1 MWEFINNK
9 KAKKLIDDIFNKISE
24 SKTLENLSDI
34 LDKNPLLK
42 KNKMNERVY
51 PDLKLILSPN
61 EIDAMKEAEILD
73 DAGML
78 SENLSGTQ
86 LSPLEKLLYAIL
98 WKNGDLRKE
107 IHVVEGVK
115 SVANNGTEINRA
127 KGLVFYQFG
136 KHLANRTEPIV
147 DQHVLRAYALYCNDV
162 AGEDF
167 SKYRSKGV
175 INKSDSILISKYKE
189 WLVSES
195 LTTELKKIEG
205 YTFCIDKIL
214 FSLGKVV
221 KTKKYSNKK

>member
-1 MWEFINNK
+1 MNNK